1 LEKLYALR
9 AVAFGV
15 PGPDLIET
23 LNLLA

>member
-1 LEKLYALR
+1 LEKVYALR

-23 LNLLA
+23 SNLLA